1 VNTPEGANRNG
12 FVSRMVRFKRSS
24 ELLAERLSCRQ
35 GGRTKARRYKAR
47 TKHCCSR
54 RIGRQAPVKRC
65 LARCC
70 EACASRETTS
80 NLSFL

>member
-1 VNTPEGANRNG
+1 
-12 FVSRMVRFKRSS
+12 MVRFKRSS

-65 LARCC
+65 LARCS
-70 EACASRETTS
+70 EACASRD
-80 NLSFL
+80 NQQPVL